1 MNSSKGLLTI
11 IAVVLIAIFIVI
23 AMQYHR
29 ENRSPIEKI
38 SDGISETSQE
48 IGDEIDDHT
57 DARQEDIMR
66 GILLWA
72 LGIPIPVIILI
83 YFLFQKVRAL
93 LKALSL

>member
-11 IAVVLIAIFIVI
+11 IAVVLIGIFIVI

-57 DARQEDIMR
+57 DAR
-66 GILLWA
+66 
-72 LGIPIPVIILI
+72 
-83 YFLFQKVRAL
+83 
-93 LKALSL
+93 

>member
-11 IAVVLIAIFIVI
+11 IAVVLIGIFIVI

-48 IGDEIDDHT
+48 RHPPRAQAGPELVSFLIFSSFVRDE
-57 DARQEDIMR
+57 
-66 GILLWA
+66 
-72 LGIPIPVIILI
+72 
-83 YFLFQKVRAL
+83 FN
-93 LKALSL
+93 